1 MKNRYIFTILLLVAT
16 PLLARQDSSLVR
28 EPNLNSSPTL
38 QVGSEYILGPGDVLS
53 IHVYWGNTETEKN
66 NQNHEVE
73 VQPAGEIFMPALGEV
88 FVSGLT
94 LVELKY
100 KLLELFKRII
110 RNPRVVVKVV
120 QYVSHKVVVF
130 GAARNGIYPLK
141 KDTRITELLSSIGG
155 LEEAADISNIRVSR
169 KNGQMLHVNLLRL
182 IDKNDVS
189 QNIVLQPDD
198 LILIPSVNENKV
210 VVLGEVNSPGVV
222 LLNGKL
228 SLVEA
233 VVKSGGVTRQA
244 KLSHVQ
250 LIRFNKSKKN
260 MYTINLLDLMKK
272 KKATKIQMK
281 PGDIVY
287 VPGKRQVLNG
297 INNVLRTL
305 LPSLQTV
312 LLVKTVM

>member
-1 MKNRYIFTILLLVAT
+1 MKIPYIFIIMLFVTT
-16 PLLARQDSSLVR
+16 PLLGQQDSTVVSR
-28 EPNLNSSPTL
+28 SYDNSAPTL
-38 QVGSEYILGPGDVLS
+38 QVGSDYILGPGDVIS
-53 IHVYWGNTETEKN
+53 IHIYWGNTETQKN
-66 NQNHEVE
+66 NQKHEVE
-73 VQPAGEIFMPALGEV
+73 VQPAGEIFLPALGEV
-88 FVSGLT
+88 FISGLT
-94 LVELKY
+94 VVELKY
-100 KLLELFKRII
+100 KLLKLLKEVI
-110 RNPRVVVKVV
+110 RNPRLVVKVTR
-120 QYVSHKVVVF
+120 YVSHKVIIF

-155 LEEAADISNIRVSR
+155 LENTADISSIRVSR
-169 KNGQMLHVNLLRL
+169 KSGEMIQVNLLKL
-182 IDKNDVS
+182 MDNNDLS
-189 QNIVLQPDD
+189 QNIILQADD

-233 VVKSGGVTRQA
+233 VVKSGGVTQQA

-250 LIRFNKSKKN
+250 LIRFGQTGKKT
-260 MYTINLLDLMKK
+260 YTINLLDLVKK
-272 KKATKIQMK
+272 KKATKIKMK

-287 VPGKRQVLNG
+287 VPSKRQVLNG
-297 INNVLRTL
+297 LNSILRTL

>member
-1 MKNRYIFTILLLVAT
+1 MKIIYILMILMSFAF
-16 PLLARQDSSLVR
+16 PLFSQQDSTAIGD
-28 EPNLNSSPTL
+28 NMAPTL

-53 IHVYWGNTETEKN
+53 IHVYWGNTETQKN
-66 NQNHEVE
+66 NQVHEVE
-73 VQPAGEIFMPALGEV
+73 VQAAGEIFLPALGEV
-88 FVSGLT
+88 FVAGLNV
-94 LVELKY
+94 VELKY
-100 KLLELFKRII
+100 KLLELFKNII
-110 RNPRVVVKVV
+110 RNPRIVVKVTR
-120 QYVSHKVVVF
+120 YVSQKVTVF

-155 LEEAADISNIRVSR
+155 LENTADISSIRVSR
-169 KNGQMLHVNLLRL
+169 KNGEMIPVNLLRM
-182 IDKNDVS
+182 IDNNDLS

-233 VVKSGGVTRQA
+233 VVKSGGVTQQA

-250 LIRFNKSKKN
+250 LIRFTDSGKN
-260 MYTINLLDLMKK
+260 TYTINLLDLVKK
-272 KKATKIQMK
+272 KKATKIHMK

-287 VPGKRQVLNG
+287 VPSKRQVLNG
-297 INNVLRTL
+297 INNILRTL